1 MLKAQGVIDNIVS
14 PSNFKVR
21 NIVVLA
27 DIGSMI
33 DIEKV
38 ANRLNNIIYEPEQ
51 FPGAIFRLSRSTT
64 ALLYASGKIVI
75 LGLTNEIS
83 IIETI
88 KSVIEKLSQ

>member
-1 MLKAQGVIDNIVS
+1 VINSIVI

-38 ANRLNNIIYEPEQ
+38 ANRLDNVIYEPEQ
-51 FPGAIFRLSRSTT
+51 FPGAIFKLNKNITT
-64 ALLYASGKIVI
+64 LLYASGKIVI
-75 LGLTNEIS
+75 LGLRNETTVV
-83 IIETI
+83 ETI
-88 KSVIEKLSQ
+88 ESVIEKLKQ